1 MTAAITSRENERI
14 KYTAKLLGKP
24 AFARSEGRFVVQG
37 VKLCLD
43 AAQAGLTPE
52 TVYFTEKAAAKWP
65 AVTRLDCEKI
75 LISESV
81 SEKLSGQ
88 KSPQGIYAVCP
99 MPSFRLDEINPAGR
113 YLALEEVQDPANVG
127 AALRSAAAFGFCG
140 VVLTSGC
147 ADPFGQKA
155 MRGSMGAAFKLP
167 IFWTQDLPGLLR
179 RLSGQGVATVAA
191 ALRGAIDLREYRYD
205 GGGLILAI
213 GNEGNGLTE
222 QAIDACAAVVKIPI
236 RGMESL
242 NAAAA
247 AAVLMWE
254 LGGRLDG

>member
-43 AAQAGLTPE
+43 AAQAGLAPE

-88 KSPQGIYAVCP
+88 KSPQGVYAVCP

-167 IFWTQDLPGLLR
+167 IFWTQDLPGP
-179 RLSGQGVATVAA
+179 AA
-191 ALRGAIDLREYRYD
+191 APVRAGDGHCRGGAA
-205 GGGLILAI
+205 GG
-213 GNEGNGLTE
+213 
-222 QAIDACAAVVKIPI
+222 D
-236 RGMESL
+236 
-242 NAAAA
+242 
-247 AAVLMWE
+247 
-254 LGGRLDG
+254 